1 MTKCSFAATYNYIT
15 SWVFKILNWESG
27 VVSSWEGYSIVVYNW
42 FANGNTIL
50 VYYRNSVKRA
60 SVNVL
65 PENVFNRVPAELP
78 EGQCSAVTRL
88 KYVLWS
94 LVYDASAYRIA
105 VLCFSYQKRPDLLFQ
120 KHPVNNADNHSTLY
134 SKFQVFITNHSHIKR
149 GLKPQQLQQTYTD
162 WI

>member
-1 MTKCSFAATYNYIT
+1 M
-15 SWVFKILNWESG
+15 
-27 VVSSWEGYSIVVYNW
+27 SSYDC
-42 FANGNTIL
+42 TQMLLQCRLL

-105 VLCFSYQKRPDLLFQ
+105 VLCFSYQKRPTFNRL
-120 KHPVNNADNHSTLY
+120 
-134 SKFQVFITNHSHIKR
+134 FITDHSHIKR
-149 GLKPQQLQQTYTD
+149 GLKPQVYACQYINVCDSELVHCPIPERAIERATHTTVHD
-162 WI
+162 SVSNAII